1 MALTPV
7 ELRHLTF
14 GRRLFGYSR
23 STVDRTLT
31 EITDSFEDV
40 WRDRADLA
48 DKVES
53 LEGDLVRYREVE
65 ALLHTTLVSAER
77 AAQELQEQA
86 RRESEV
92 IVKEARAEA
101 RSITRQA
108 NDEHERLAADIRRLK
123 ALLRSALETVE
134 EVEDGGGEQAAPEP
148 GEHTDSWQD
157 ADPGRWGTAA

>member
-7 ELRHLTF
+7 EIRHLTF
-14 GRRLFGYSR
+14 GRGLFGYR
-23 STVDRTLT
+23 RAAVDGTLT
-31 EITDSFEDV
+31 EVADSFEDV

-101 RSITRQA
+101 RSITRKAQE
-108 NDEHERLAADIRRLK
+108 EHDRLLSELRRVK
-123 ALLRSALETVE
+123 ALLRSALETIE
-134 EVEDGGGEQAAPEP
+134 EGRDEDAAPEP
-148 GEHTDSWQD
+148 GEQTDSRQD
-157 ADPGRWGTAA
+157 TGSGQWGRAA